1 MIYQKSGGQL
11 ASKKKI
17 YIFAHQVNAKVISF
31 MLCWVSTWCAR
42 LKQMTW
48 HAHAQW
54 IACALEMRSS
64 NKRERPFKFINLC
77 NGMQWIEVVFHLT
90 ILWTLSNEISNV
102 GVIWNYSHQCRT
114 FQNWSCHAT
123 ISNISNGQHVNKHV
137 IAVKPY
143 HSPMFLKKKGI
154 KKRFAIVWSTWQSKL
169 IIARCDHKLLFKE
182 PFRIV

>member
-1 MIYQKSGGQL
+1 
-11 ASKKKI
+11 
-17 YIFAHQVNAKVISF
+17 
-31 MLCWVSTWCAR
+31 
-42 LKQMTW
+42 MTW

-143 HSPMFLKKKGI
+143 HSAMFLKKKGI
-154 KKRFAIVWSTWQSKL
+154 KKRFAIIWSTWQSKL
-169 IIARCDHKLLFKE
+169 IRALCDVKGRQIFVVFQANVIQTFFFYDTTAKLCGLFRDRSFIRGEGFSK
-182 PFRIV
+182 